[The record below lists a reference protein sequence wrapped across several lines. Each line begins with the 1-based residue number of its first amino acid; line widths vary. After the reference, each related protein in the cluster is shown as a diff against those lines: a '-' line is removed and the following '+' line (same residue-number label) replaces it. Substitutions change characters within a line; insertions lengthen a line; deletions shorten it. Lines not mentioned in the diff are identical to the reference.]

1 LATFWF
7 ALGFCWYA
15 KVFYKK
21 PISDVNHPLVNK
33 KRGGFN
39 STEGNRE
46 NEQKVQPMLTVEDLL
61 SLPTNELMSRL
72 GTSTTG
78 LNSEEAEKRLELY
91 GRNEFA
97 RKKKR
102 AAIFNFLS
110 RFKSPLVI
118 ILMIAGGVSAAL
130 QSYASTI
137 VIYIMV
143 FLSVTLAYYQENN
156 ASKAAEL
163 LREKVATLAT
173 VVRDKTKQE
182 MKLAL
187 IVPGDIIYLSAGDIT
202 PADARIIEA
211 KDLFVN
217 QSALTGESFPIE
229 KTPAPVKGKGASIT
243 EWNNYLFMGTSV
255 VSGSATAVV
264 VRTGGLTEYGKIAAK
279 LVEKAPETE
288 FERGTKQ
295 FGFLIMQVT
304 FLLVMFVFMIN
315 ALLHPDAQGILQALL
330 FAVALAVGL
339 TPELLPMIITINL
352 SKGAQAMSKKGVIVK
367 RLSSIETFGSMNVLC
382 TDKTGTLTENQIKLI
397 LHIDMMGKDD
407 QKVLLYSYLNS
418 RFQTGLRSPLDEAI
432 LKHEELDVSQFQKID
447 EVPFDFVRRRVSVVV
462 EQERKRFFIAKGA
475 PEEILKVCGYYELE
489 EVVADLSESTRQ
501 RIQQKYLD
509 LSAEGLRVLGV
520 ASKKLIEEKNVYSIN
535 DESKMTFLGFVAF
548 LDPPKETA
556 KQSLQLLSDA
566 KVELKILTGDNEL
579 VTRKVCSELGFEV
592 KGVVLGNEI
601 AMMTDEALAAV
612 VEDANVFARVTPAQ
626 KDRIINVLKT
636 NGHVVGF
643 MGDGINDAPSLKT
656 SDVGISVNN
665 AVDVARESA
674 DIILLQN
681 DLTVLGEGVLE
692 GRKTFGN
699 TMKYIMMGVS
709 SNFGNMFSAAGGSIF
724 LPFLPMLPI
733 QILLNNLLYD
743 TSQTVMT
750 TDNVD
755 AEYIEKPKR
764 WDISFIRRFM
774 IIIGP
779 VSSLFDYATFFT
791 MLFIFFPMIQ
801 SIPAG
806 YSGTLAQYQASI
818 FQTAWFIESLCS
830 QTLVVLIIRTRRVP
844 FYKSKPSRYLSLM
857 LLSVISFAI
866 IVPYT
871 PVGAF
876 FGFVPPPPA
885 FYLALAGI
893 LSAYAVLAETVKKLF
908 YKHYGNRVEQVL
920 VPKRKTIYTSRS
932 AKFMQNTIAVL
943 SLRPENDI
951 SIESLTDDLK
961 SISNYP
967 FYPDELVRNLQYL
980 RRSGLISVDWQSRII
995 KREKSLSEYVKKDV
1009 FASENWQT
1017 VAIDWRTVSILIQSR
1032 YHVLNVEYHDLFQQ
1046 NKENGRSA

>member
-1 LATFWF
+1 M
-7 ALGFCWYA
+7 
-15 KVFYKK
+15 
-21 PISDVNHPLVNK
+21 
-33 KRGGFN
+33 
-39 STEGNRE
+39 
-46 NEQKVQPMLTVEDLL
+46 QPMLSSEELL
-61 SLPTNELMSRL
+61 SLPTNELLSRL
-72 GTSTTG
+72 NTSPVG
-78 LNSEEAEKRLELY
+78 LSTQEAENRLEVY

-102 AAIFNFLS
+102 AAIFNFFS

-130 QSYASTI
+130 GSIPSVI
-137 VIYIMV
+137 VIYTMV
-143 FLSVTLAYYQENN
+143 FLSVSLAYYQENN

-173 VVRDKTKQE
+173 VLRDNTKQE
-182 MKLAL
+182 IKLPL
-187 IVPGDIIYLSAGDIT
+187 IVPGDIIHLSAGDIT
-202 PADARIIEA
+202 PADARIIDA

-217 QSALTGESFPIE
+217 QSALTGESFPVE
-229 KTPAPVKGKGASIT
+229 KTSAPIKNRSASIT
-243 EWNNYLFMGTSV
+243 EWNNYLFMGTSI
-255 VSGSATAVV
+255 VSGTAMTLV
-264 VRTGGLTEYGKIAAK
+264 VRTGGYTEYGKIAAK

-304 FLLVMFVFMIN
+304 FLLVMFVFLIN
-315 ALLHPDAQGILQALL
+315 ALLHPDANGILNALL
-330 FAVALAVGL
+330 FSVALAVGL

-352 SKGAQAMSKKGVIVK
+352 SKGAQRMSKKGVIVK

-382 TDKTGTLTENQIKLI
+382 TDKTGTLTENQIKLL
-397 LHIDMMGKDD
+397 LHIDMEGKEEE
-407 QKVLLYSYLNS
+407 KVLLYSFLNS
-418 RFQTGLRSPLDEAI
+418 RLQTGLKSPLDEAI
-432 LKHEELDVSQFQKID
+432 LEHQEIDIAGYQKID

-462 EQERKRFFIAKGA
+462 EKERHRFFIAKGA
-475 PEEILKVCGYYELE
+475 PEEILKVCSYYEVNGLISDISE
-489 EVVADLSESTRQ
+489 EIRKKIE
-501 RIQQKYLD
+501 QKYFD

-520 ASKKLIEEKNVYSIN
+520 ASKKLREEKAVYSIN
-535 DESKMTFLGFVAF
+535 DESDMTFLGFVAF

-556 KQSLQLLSDA
+556 KLSLQMLSKA
-566 KVELKILTGDNEL
+566 NVELKILTGDNEL

-601 AMMTDEALAAV
+601 ALMTNEALSVV

-626 KDRIINVLKT
+626 KDRIISVLKT

-643 MGDGINDAPSLKT
+643 MGDGINDAPSIKT
-656 SDVGISVNN
+656 SDVGISVSN

-674 DIILLQN
+674 DIILLKN

-724 LPFLPMLPI
+724 LAFLPMLPI

-755 AEYIEKPKR
+755 AEYIVRPKR

-774 IIIGP
+774 VTIGP
-779 VSSLFDYATFFT
+779 VSSLFDFATFFA
-791 MLFIFFPMIQ
+791 MIFIFG
-801 SIPAG
+801 IPFGLSA
-806 YSGTLAQYQASI
+806 SGVPLATPFQQGQ
-818 FQTAWFIESLCS
+818 FQTAWFVESLCS
-830 QTLVVLIIRTRRVP
+830 QTLVVLIIRTRKVP
-844 FYKSKPSRYLSLM
+844 FYKSKPSKYLVLM

-866 IVPYT
+866 IMPFT

-893 LSAYAVLAETVKKLF
+893 LGAYALLAEAVKKWF
-908 YKHYGNRVEQVL
+908 YKRNANLLEQIRVVK
-920 VPKRKTIYTSRS
+920 VINFFSDRS
-932 AKFMQNTIAVL
+932 VRFMHDMIAVI
-943 SLRPENDI
+943 SLNPEEEFT
-951 SIESLTDDLK
+951 IESLTADLN
-961 SISNYP
+961 SAINYP
-967 FYPDELVRNLQYL
+967 INQNQLVHNLQYL
-980 RRSGLISVDWQSRII
+980 RHNGLISVDWNKRII
-995 KREKSLSEYVKKDV
+995 KREKTLREYVKTNIISGPTWV
-1009 FASENWQT
+1009 TTNE
-1017 VAIDWRTVSILIQSR
+1017 DWRKINA
-1032 YHVLNVEYHDLFQQ
+1032 VLLNKWGKVNSEYQKLLTGQ
-1046 NKENGRSA
+1046 

>member
-1 LATFWF
+1 
-7 ALGFCWYA
+7 
-15 KVFYKK
+15 
-21 PISDVNHPLVNK
+21 
-33 KRGGFN
+33 
-39 STEGNRE
+39 
-46 NEQKVQPMLTVEDLL
+46 MLSSEELL
-61 SLPTNELMSRL
+61 SLPTNELLSRL
-72 GTSTTG
+72 NTSTTG
-78 LNSEEAEKRLELY
+78 LSTQEAENRLEVY

-130 QSYASTI
+130 GSIPSVI
-137 VIYIMV
+137 VIYTMV
-143 FLSVTLAYYQENN
+143 FLSVSLAYYQENN

-173 VVRDKTKQE
+173 VLRDNTKQE
-182 MKLAL
+182 LKLPL
-187 IVPGDIIYLSAGDIT
+187 IVPGDIIHLSAGDIT
-202 PADARIIEA
+202 PADARIIDA

-217 QSALTGESFPIE
+217 QSALTGESFPVE
-229 KTPAPVKGKGASIT
+229 KTSAPIKNRGASIT
-243 EWNNYLFMGTSV
+243 EWNNYLFMGTSI
-255 VSGSATAVV
+255 VSGTAMAVV
-264 VRTGGLTEYGKIAAK
+264 VRTGGYTEYGKIAAK

-304 FLLVMFVFMIN
+304 FLLVMFVFLIN
-315 ALLHPDAQGILQALL
+315 ALLHPNANGILNALL

-352 SKGAQAMSKKGVIVK
+352 SKGAQRMSKKGVIVK

-382 TDKTGTLTENQIKLI
+382 TDKTGTLTENQIKLL
-397 LHIDMMGKDD
+397 LHIDMEGKEEE
-407 QKVLLYSYLNS
+407 KVLLYSFLNS
-418 RFQTGLRSPLDEAI
+418 RFQTGLKSPLDEAI
-432 LKHEELDVSQFQKID
+432 LQHQEIDIASYQKID

-462 EQERKRFFIAKGA
+462 EKERQRFFIAKGA
-475 PEEILKVCGYYELE
+475 PEEILKVCSYYEVDDLISDISE
-489 EVVADLSESTRQ
+489 EIRRKIE
-501 RIQQKYLD
+501 QKYFD

-520 ASKKLIEEKNVYSIN
+520 ASKKLKEEKAVYSIN
-535 DESKMTFLGFVAF
+535 DECDMTFLGFVAF

-556 KQSLQLLSDA
+556 KQSLQMLNKA
-566 KVELKILTGDNEL
+566 NVELKILTGDNEL

-601 AMMTDEALAAV
+601 ALMSNESLSAV

-626 KDRIINVLKT
+626 KDRIISVLKT

-643 MGDGINDAPSLKT
+643 MGDGINDAPSIKT
-656 SDVGISVNN
+656 SDVGISVSN

-674 DIILLQN
+674 DIILLKN

-724 LPFLPMLPI
+724 LAFLPMLPI

-755 AEYIEKPKR
+755 SEYIVRPKR

-774 IIIGP
+774 VTIGP
-779 VSSLFDYATFFT
+779 VSSLFDFATFFT
-791 MLFIFFPMIQ
+791 MIFIFG
-801 SIPAG
+801 IPFGLSA
-806 YSGTLAQYQASI
+806 SGVPLATAFQQGQ
-818 FQTAWFIESLCS
+818 FQTAWFVESLCS
-830 QTLVVLIIRTRRVP
+830 QTLVVLIIRTRKVP
-844 FYKSKPSRYLSLM
+844 FYKSKPSKYLILM
-857 LLSVISFAI
+857 LLSVISFAL

-876 FGFVPPPPA
+876 FGFEPLPPA

-893 LSAYAVLAETVKKLF
+893 LGAYALLAETVKKWF
-908 YKHYGNRVEQVL
+908 YKRNANLLEQIRVVK
-920 VPKRKTIYTSRS
+920 VRTVYSDRS
-932 AKFMQNTIAVL
+932 VRFMQDMIAVI
-943 SLRPENDI
+943 SLHPEEEFT
-951 SIESLTDDLK
+951 IESLTADLN
-961 SISNYP
+961 SAINYP
-967 FYPDELVRNLQYL
+967 INQNQLARNLQYL
-980 RRSGLISVDWQSRII
+980 RRTGLISVDWNKRII
-995 KREKSLSEYVKKDV
+995 KREKTLPEYVKTKII
-1009 FASENWQT
+1009 SGPTWTTTNE
-1017 VAIDWRTVSILIQSR
+1017 DWRKINA
-1032 YHVLNVEYHDLFQQ
+1032 VLLNKWGKVNPEYQKLLTGQ
-1046 NKENGRSA
+1046 